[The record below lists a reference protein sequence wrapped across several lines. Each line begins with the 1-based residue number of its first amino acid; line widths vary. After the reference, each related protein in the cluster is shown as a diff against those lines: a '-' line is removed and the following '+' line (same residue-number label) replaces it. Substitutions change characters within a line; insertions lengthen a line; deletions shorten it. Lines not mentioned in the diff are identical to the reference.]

1 MHILR
6 NITRLILQCGYSTL
20 LYIWDFN
27 QEPQS
32 MQSCSVSFPTTE
44 LYKKVCNISP
54 YLISIEVNKK
64 VNEALATGLWR
75 SLNETP
81 PTTIGTLAN
90 MLSRDMRFL
99 TMSYVRPAKA
109 QTSLRICA
117 VWSEPLLVVRIFY
130 DC

>member
-1 MHILR
+1 MYILR
-6 NITRLILQCGYSTL
+6 NIMYTIYFLQCGYSTL

-27 QEPQS
+27 QELQS
-32 MQSCSVSFPTTE
+32 MQSCSVSFPITK

-54 YLISIEVNKK
+54 YLISIQVNKK

-90 MLSRDMRFL
+90 MLSRDMRFP
-99 TMSYVRPAKA
+99 TVSYMRPAKA
-109 QTSLRICA
+109 QTSLCICA
-117 VWSEPLLVVRIFY
+117 SGQS
-130 DC
+130 